1 MNSTN
6 RLLTS
11 ALTLTPPKNKS
22 KPKTK
27 PVTDNDNMVK
37 WANGGVL
44 LMATLSAALNGYA
57 NRLCFILVTRTLPG
71 LCVCLLRCV
80 WE

>member
-6 RLLTS
+6 RR
-11 ALTLTPPKNKS
+11 LTLTPTPPKT

-27 PVTDNDNMVK
+27 PVTHNDNMVK

-57 NRLCFILVTRTLPG
+57 NSQHATVPAAGWALVSTQPKFF
-71 LCVCLLRCV
+71 
-80 WE
+80 

>member
-1 MNSTN
+1 MNFTN
-6 RLLTS
+6 RV
-11 ALTLTPPKNKS
+11 LTLTPP

-27 PVTDNDNMVK
+27 PVTHNDNMVK

-57 NRLCFILVTRTLPG
+57 NSQHATVPAAG
-71 LCVCLLRCV
+71 
-80 WE
+80 